1 MEPMFGRGKFQYDI
15 FLSAGIPLPRF
26 VRGRFSRKGKTII
39 LCGFCHDPHSSLAG
53 SSRICTCLKC
63 LSNCRCTLS
72 CHRPCVASACAGRSL
87 ERWSPSKVGLSGA
100 LVLVWEPTW
109 PPRTIEQ
116 RLLLRLWPVW
126 QPPVRR
132 PSRDSNVCICGPSRN
147 DRAGC
152 APVVHW
158 SEQSLKRVYRTSC
171 T

>member
-26 VRGRFSRKGKTII
+26 VRGRF
-39 LCGFCHDPHSSLAG
+39 CGFCHDPHSSLAG

-100 LVLVWEPTW
+100 LVLVWEPTRRGRLGRSSSGFCCGFG
-109 PPRTIEQ
+109 PCGSRLCVVLLETAMFVFAARAAMTGLVAPR
-116 RLLLRLWPVW
+116 
-126 QPPVRR
+126 
-132 PSRDSNVCICGPSRN
+132 
-147 DRAGC
+147 
-152 APVVHW
+152 
-158 SEQSLKRVYRTSC
+158 SC
-171 T
+171 TGRSSH